1 METAHKSIKM
11 GSISYSCGKKGIR
24 TEQEYQESILAQQMA
39 NCALHISR
47 REAISATSSIT
58 KVKHLQFKEESKKAS
73 TETNTHKVPFFKPC
87 IFEETI
93 TSQQEDKDNQTC
105 RDGSCIE
112 GEEGDLGEDY
122 SNDEMDEL
130 EWDEVNPS
138 ERSTEV
144 AELIVPPGTNEAVEE
159 LKNQLLERAR
169 MKSSEA
175 SLTTIDF
182 ESAKKYQESR
192 PSLKSLK
199 THLQYVKCC
208 SLEWERED
216 HRVTKELL
224 YATWIFAEKSQLLV
238 VERQVHSKADRYRL
252 LVPFRAFLG
261 SRFNISTDTL
271 AIHVQRLRDV
281 QIQVVAADS
290 AQGTWKCTQDSLLS
304 SVERGILSLTIKF
317 RPEKTNLVEMQEQFR
332 QQPRLSKSLN
342 VGIRPDMQYT
352 LETEEFEELQDRRPI
367 VIDPTLVRA
376 AQLAD
381 IHLLNEAKERGN
393 DLKFLVQMYFGLEEG
408 FNKLLRSRVLSAK
421 SSSAE

>member
-1 METAHKSIKM
+1 M
-11 GSISYSCGKKGIR
+11 
-24 TEQEYQESILAQQMA
+24 
-39 NCALHISR
+39 
-47 REAISATSSIT
+47 
-58 KVKHLQFKEESKKAS
+58 
-73 TETNTHKVPFFKPC
+73 
-87 IFEETI
+87 
-93 TSQQEDKDNQTC
+93 
-105 RDGSCIE
+105 
-112 GEEGDLGEDY
+112 
-122 SNDEMDEL
+122 
-130 EWDEVNPS
+130 
-138 ERSTEV
+138 

-192 PSLKSLK
+192 LSLKSLK

-224 YATWIFAEKSQLLV
+224 HATWIFAEKSQLLV
-238 VERQVHSKADRYRL
+238 VERKVHSNADRYGL

-261 SRFNISTDTL
+261 SRFNVSTDTL
-271 AIHVQRLRDV
+271 AIHVQRLPEV
-281 QIQVVAADS
+281 QIQVMAAADN
-290 AQGTWKCTQDSLLS
+290 AQGTWKSTQDFLLS
-304 SVERGILSLTIKF
+304 SVERGILPLTIKF

-332 QQPRLSKSLN
+332 QQPSLSKSLN

-352 LETEEFEELQDRRPI
+352 LETQVFEELQDRRPI

>member
-1 METAHKSIKM
+1 M
-11 GSISYSCGKKGIR
+11 
-24 TEQEYQESILAQQMA
+24 
-39 NCALHISR
+39 
-47 REAISATSSIT
+47 
-58 KVKHLQFKEESKKAS
+58 
-73 TETNTHKVPFFKPC
+73 
-87 IFEETI
+87 
-93 TSQQEDKDNQTC
+93 
-105 RDGSCIE
+105 
-112 GEEGDLGEDY
+112 
-122 SNDEMDEL
+122 
-130 EWDEVNPS
+130 
-138 ERSTEV
+138 

-192 PSLKSLK
+192 LSLKSLK

-224 YATWIFAEKSQLLV
+224 HATWIFVEKLQLLV
-238 VERQVHSKADRYRL
+238 VERKVHSKADRYRL

-261 SRFNISTDTL
+261 SRFNVSTDTL
-271 AIHVQRLRDV
+271 AIHVQRLPEV
-281 QIQVVAADS
+281 QIQVMAAADN
-290 AQGTWKCTQDSLLS
+290 AQGTWKSTQDFLLS
-304 SVERGILSLTIKF
+304 SVERGILPLTIKF

-332 QQPRLSKSLN
+332 QQQSLSKSLN

-352 LETEEFEELQDRRPI
+352 LETQVFEELQDRRPI